1 MDEQNVVYTY
11 NGIFLIIKEEENS
24 DISYNIE
31 ATEDMRL
38 SEISQTQNSIPAT
51 GEMQVGASRTEG
63 SPGKSLRPYLKNKLK
78 TKGLRKWLES

>member
-1 MDEQNVVYTY
+1 
-11 NGIFLIIKEEENS
+11 
-24 DISYNIE
+24 
-31 ATEDMRL
+31 MRL

-78 TKGLRKWLES
+78 AKGLRKWLES